1 MSIGFA
7 VTIILLMLAAF
18 CFHRRQASRVSALMA
33 TGPPPPQKP
42 PQPVSTFELP
52 RGYCFHPGHT
62 WMAEQ
67 GRDMARVGMDGLAA
81 NLIGCKAH
89 KIAVTGEQRWVRQG
103 QKLITVTAEGQSVE
117 LLSPLEGVVTAI
129 NPDVLND
136 PELALRDPYGEGW
149 VCAIKSLEMKTNRR
163 NLMQGSLAASWMQN
177 SLRRLRNLLAEAD
190 PALAQDGG
198 IPLPGA
204 LGKLSP
210 ETRKQVINEF
220 FLT

>member
-7 VTIILLMLAAF
+7 LLILLLLLAVF
-18 CFHRRQASRVSALMA
+18 YFPQWQASRAAALMA
-33 TGPPPPQKP
+33 TDPPPEKP
-42 PQPVSTFELP
+42 PQPVSTSELP

-62 WMAEQ
+62 WMAEK

-81 NLIGCKAH
+81 NLMGGKVH

-103 QKLITVTAEGQSVE
+103 QKLMTVTGDAGSVE
-117 LLSPLEGVVTAI
+117 LLSPLEGVVSAL
-129 NPDVLND
+129 NPEVMKD

-149 VCAIKSLEMKTNRR
+149 VCVIKSPEMEANRR

-177 SLRRLRNLLAEAD
+177 SLRRLRNVLAQAD

-198 IPLPGA
+198 MPLPGA
-204 LGKLSP
+204 LRKLSP
-210 ETRKQVINEF
+210 ELRKQVINEF